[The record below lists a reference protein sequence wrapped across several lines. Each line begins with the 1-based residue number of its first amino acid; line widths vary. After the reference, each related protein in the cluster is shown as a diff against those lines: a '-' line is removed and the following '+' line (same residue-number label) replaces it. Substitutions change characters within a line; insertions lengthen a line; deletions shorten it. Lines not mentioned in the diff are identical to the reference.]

1 MPGNV
6 IEELKARN
14 IGPRFCYRPP
24 PGGGMTLDHIPAAAP
39 SLARLIQE
47 LNKLPGI
54 GPKSAQRLAYHMIRL
69 SNDEALALADAITAV
84 KQNIVFCDLCQN
96 LTDASPCSICSN
108 ARRNRTQI
116 CVVEDPLDVL
126 ALERTHCYLGLYHV
140 LHGVI
145 SPLNGIGPEQLKLKE
160 LFPRLSGGEVTELII
175 ATNPTLEGEATAM
188 YLSRHLVHTNLK
200 VTHLARGLPVGGSL
214 EYSDELTLS
223 RAFQGRQEV

>member
-1 MPGNV
+1 
-6 IEELKARN
+6 
-14 IGPRFCYRPP
+14 
-24 PGGGMTLDHIPAAAP
+24 MTLEHLPSAAP

-47 LNKLPGI
+47 LNKLPGV
-54 GPKSAQRLAYHMIRL
+54 GPKSAQRLAYFIIRL
-69 SNDEALALADAITAV
+69 PDEEAQDLANAINDV
-84 KQNIVFCDLCQN
+84 KQSIIFCSECQN
-96 LTDASPCSICSN
+96 LTDASPCSVCAN
-108 ARRNRTQI
+108 GQRNREQI

-126 ALERTHCYLGLYHV
+126 ALERTHCYRGLYHV

-145 SPLNGIGPEQLKLKE
+145 SPLNGIGPEQIKLKE
-160 LFPRLSGGEVTELII
+160 LFPRLADGQVKEVVI

-188 YLSRHLVHTNLK
+188 YIGRHLAGSNLK